1 MKPALGAQEYFTRIG
16 SASRADA
23 AIVDAQLKGVTEY
36 LCRRLGRQFTQSAT
50 AEARYFTATN
60 PSHIVIDDYVS
71 ISALALDLLG
81 GDDYATTVASGDYV
95 KTPENALAHGEPYK
109 GIRLLTSASIITG
122 PSYFP
127 VRGNGYIASVKVTG
141 IYGWPE
147 TPEAFKD
154 LVVMVTRQLRD
165 LQHDGITM
173 TSQVGDSAVQ
183 LAPGAS
189 SLMRDLKNAYTRV
202 RMAM

>member
-1 MKPALGAQEYFTRIG
+1 MKAALGAADYFSRIG
-16 SASRADA
+16 SSDRSAA

-36 LCRRLGRQFTQSAT
+36 LCRRLGRQFTQSET
-50 AEARYFTATN
+50 AEVRYFTATN
-60 PSHIVIDDYVS
+60 PTQIVIDDYVS
-71 ISALALDLLG
+71 ISALAIDALG

-95 KTPENALAHGEPYK
+95 KTPENALAWGEPYK

-122 PSYFP
+122 TSYFP
-127 VRGNGYIASVKVTG
+127 TRADGYHASVKVTG
-141 IYGWPE
+141 IFGWPA
-147 TPEAFKD
+147 TPDAFKD

-165 LQHDGITM
+165 LQKDGITI

-189 SLMRDLKNAYTRV
+189 SLMKDIKNAYTRV